1 MYKKIIISLIAII
14 CVLICISPIMAAENN
29 VASDYLL
36 FGFDLFGSD
45 DSALKVDNISLQK
58 INKEHTDADGKTEKK
73 TNYYL
78 KLNVDYDGD
87 SMGNY
92 TIDIN
97 CFDKNNKSIK
107 VIKSYIDKE
116 GYIKI
121 KLPGVSGVKSANVT
135 IYGADGSKVIY
146 NKLINH
152 VNVKNKITK
161 DEPKQESTPTSSSSS
176 SSSSSG
182 QTYWASSNSNKF
194 HYPSCEWA
202 QKISGK
208 NKVVFH
214 SREEAINSGYVPCQV
229 CGP

>member
-1 MYKKIIISLIAII
+1 MNKKLIISLIALIS
-14 CVLICISPIMAAENN
+14 VLICISPIMAAEEN
-29 VASDYLL
+29 ALSDYVL
-36 FGFDLFGSD
+36 FGINLFGSD
-45 DSALKVDNISLQK
+45 DSTIKVDNISLEK
-58 INKEHTDADGKTEKK
+58 INKEHTDANGKTDKNV
-73 TNYYL
+73 TYYL
-78 KLNVDYDGD
+78 KLNVTCDGD

-92 TIDIN
+92 TIEID
-97 CFDKNNKSIK
+97 CLNKTNESIK

-116 GYIKI
+116 GEIKI
-121 KLPGVSGVKSANVT
+121 KLSGVSGIKSANVT
-135 IYGADGSKVIY
+135 IYGADGSTVIY
-146 NKLINH
+146 NKLLTHIK
-152 VNVKNKITK
+152 VKNQITK
-161 DEPKQESTPTSSSSS
+161 DEPIQESTPTSTS

-214 SREEAINSGYVPCQV
+214 SREEAINAGYVPCQV